1 MKDKKEHNYIT
12 MTEFSI
18 GDRVTKI
25 NDSHYPNLNFS
36 GKKIIPFGTKGTV
49 MRLRKRYE
57 HTPNFY
63 VLYIIK
69 FDDYEFYDELID
81 QYEGTSLQK

>member
-1 MKDKKEHNYIT
+1 
-12 MTEFSI
+12 MTDFST

-36 GKKIIPFGTKGTV
+36 GKIIVPIGTKGTV

-63 VLYIIK
+63 ILYIVQ
-69 FDDYEFYDELID
+69 FDGYDYDDELID
-81 QYEGTSLQK
+81 QYEGSSLQNV

>member
-1 MKDKKEHNYIT
+1 
-12 MTEFSI
+12 MTEFLI

-36 GKKIIPFGTKGTV
+36 GKPIIPIGTQGTV

-69 FDDYEFYDELID
+69 FDGYDFDDELMD
-81 QYEGTSLQK
+81 QYEGASLQK